1 MASSRGGVEEE
12 EEQVERVLL
21 HLGMVLHAIGRVPA
35 HSHAHDHMDD
45 SITST

>member
-1 MASSRGGVEEE
+1 VEEE
-12 EEQVERVLL
+12 QEQVERVLL

-35 HSHAHDHMDD
+35 YGHAHDHMDD